1 MAGGFGSSALVCPTD
16 QATVLNAVVAKI
28 RAEISGFDNEAVCF
42 ISDVPWPSTEVN
54 DDCFITIC
62 PKDAGFDDGLTVGG
76 GGYQVLEHAVFQV
89 TYWSKLST
97 DQLEHSRYATLDAS
111 KGVLP
116 LKKLILK
123 CLAGQQLYSDYPTNT
138 RPLLTEVLR
147 PSMAMHTPSR
157 QHSGDPEYAS
167 MSLAFIGPFF
177 WDLS

>member
-28 RAEISGFDNEAVCF
+28 RAEISGFSSEVTCF
-42 ISDVPWPSTEVN
+42 ISDVPWPAIEVH
-54 DDCFITIC
+54 DDAFITVC

-76 GGYQVLEHAVFQV
+76 GSFQVLEHAVFQV
-89 TYWSKLST
+89 TYWSRLTT
-97 DQLEHSRYATLDAS
+97 DQLEHSKYAMLDS
-111 KGVLP
+111 VKGILV

-147 PSMAMHTPSR
+147 PASAQHPPSR
-157 QHSGDPEYAS
+157 QHSGDIEFES